1 MGILFELLAAVFT
14 AAVDWSFFRSVRNNK
29 KRT

>member
-1 MGILFELLAAVFT
+1 MEILLKLLIYAFT
-14 AAVDWSFFRSVRNNK
+14 AAVDWSFFKAVRNNK